1 MAVLSKA
8 VTDALYSRYL
18 ELVPAGALP
27 WPCEPHSAALVEV
40 RLPIAEALHGAA
52 PNSVGGGV
60 DDRLQPTVEAPI
72 AVASLDS
79 AGLSALADAL
89 AEVQAVVAEYG
100 VPLVFTVSI
109 EAASLPSTAREALR
123 VELAKAVKEFAS

>member
-1 MAVLSKA
+1 MTILPGREDAWSGASDVELDFSYSANVLALHNAASARFAPAGVMLPWPVLSKA

-52 PNSVGGGV
+52 PNSVGGG
-60 DDRLQPTVEAPI
+60 
-72 AVASLDS
+72 
-79 AGLSALADAL
+79 
-89 AEVQAVVAEYG
+89 
-100 VPLVFTVSI
+100 
-109 EAASLPSTAREALR
+109 
-123 VELAKAVKEFAS
+123 